1 MASTYSNLKIE
12 LIGTGNQAGT
22 WGTTTNNNLQYA
34 IEEAIVGSA
43 NVTFASADVTLTLAN
58 TNLSQTARNL
68 RLNLTGTS
76 GGARNLIVPGI
87 AKFYIINNGLADAVT
102 VKNSSGTG
110 VVVPAGKS
118 TVVYNDATNV
128 APAVSTLDSLTLNT
142 PLPIASGG
150 SGQTTQAAAITALTG
165 TQTSGYYL
173 RSNGTNASLAQLQ
186 AADINGT
193 VSIANGGTGQSSK
206 TNAFDA
212 LSPTTTKGDLI
223 VSDGSDNVRFAV
235 GANGYVLTADS
246 ATATGLTW
254 SPAAAGG
261 SVTLINDVATASNL
275 YPTFA
280 NATSGTVANL
290 YTSNAKL
297 LYKPSTGDLQSSQ
310 LVASNGLIVNS
321 DQITSSYT
329 IAAGT
334 NAMSVGP
341 ITVASGQS
349 VTVSS
354 GQRWVVI

>member
-1 MASTYSNLKIE
+1 MASTYSNLKVE
-12 LIGTGNQAGT
+12 LIGTGDQAGA
-22 WGTTTNNNLQYA
+22 WGVTTNNNLQYA

-43 NVTFASADVTLTLAN
+43 DVTFASADVTLTLSN

-68 RLNLTGTS
+68 RLNLIGVS
-76 GGARNLIVPGI
+76 GGARNLYVPAI
-87 AKFYIINNGLADAVT
+87 EKFYIVNNGLADAVT
-102 VKNSSGTG
+102 VRNATGTG
-110 VVVPAGKS
+110 VSVAAGKS
-118 TVVYNDATNV
+118 TVVYNNGTNV
-128 APAVSTLDSLTLNT
+128 VDAVNNLDSLTLNN
-142 PLPIASGG
+142 PLSIANGG
-150 SGQTTQAAAITALTG
+150 TGQITQQAAITALTG
-165 TQTSGYYL
+165 AQTSGYYL
-173 RSNGTNASLAQLQ
+173 RSNGTNAILAPFQ
-186 AADINGT
+186 AGDITG
-193 VSIANGGTGQSSK
+193 VLGIPNGGTGQSTK

-223 VSDGSDNVRFAV
+223 VNDGADNVRLGV
-235 GANGYVLTADS
+235 GTNGFVLTADS
-246 ATATGLTW
+246 STATGLTW
-254 SPAAAGG
+254 TAAGAGG

-354 GQRWVVI
+354 GQKWVVI

>member
-1 MASTYSNLKIE
+1 MASTYSNLKVE
-12 LIGTGNQAGT
+12 LIGTGDQAGA
-22 WGTTTNNNLQYA
+22 WGITTNNNLQYA

-43 NVTFASADVTLTLAN
+43 DVTFTSADVTLTLSN

-76 GGARNLIVPGI
+76 GGVRNLIVPAI
-87 AKFYIINNGLADAVT
+87 EKFYIVNNGLADAVT
-102 VKNSSGTG
+102 VKNSTGTG
-110 VVVPAGKS
+110 VSVAAGKS
-118 TVVYNDATNV
+118 TVVYNNGTNV
-128 APAVSTLDSLTLNT
+128 VDAVNNLDSLTLNN
-142 PLPIASGG
+142 PL
-150 SGQTTQAAAITALTG
+150 
-165 TQTSGYYL
+165 
-173 RSNGTNASLAQLQ
+173 
-186 AADINGT
+186 
-193 VSIANGGTGQSSK
+193 SIANGGTGQTTK

-223 VSDGSDNVRFAV
+223 VNDGSDNVRFGV

-254 SPAAAGG
+254 TPAAAGG

-297 LYKPSTGDLQSSQ
+297 LYKPSTGDLQASQ
-310 LVASNGLIVNS
+310 MVSSNGLILNS
-321 DQITSSYT
+321 TTVSASYT
-329 IAAGT
+329 IASGT

>member
-1 MASTYSNLKIE
+1 MASTYSNLKVE
-12 LIGTGNQAGT
+12 LIGTGDQAGA
-22 WGTTTNNNLQYA
+22 WGITTNNNLQYA

-43 NVTFASADVTLTLAN
+43 DVTFTSADVTLTLSN

-76 GGARNLIVPGI
+76 GGVRNLIVPAI
-87 AKFYIINNGLADAVT
+87 EKFYIVNNGLADAVT
-102 VKNSSGTG
+102 VKNSTGTG
-110 VVVPAGKS
+110 VSVAAGKS
-118 TVVYNDATNV
+118 TVVYNNGTNV
-128 APAVSTLDSLTLNT
+128 VDAVNNLDSLTLNN
-142 PLPIASGG
+142 PL
-150 SGQTTQAAAITALTG
+150 
-165 TQTSGYYL
+165 
-173 RSNGTNASLAQLQ
+173 
-186 AADINGT
+186 
-193 VSIANGGTGQSSK
+193 SIANGGTGQTTK

-223 VSDGSDNVRFAV
+223 VNDGSDNVRFGV

-254 SPAAAGG
+254 TPAAAGG

-297 LYKPSTGDLQSSQ
+297 LYKPSTGDLQASQ
-310 LVASNGLIVNS
+310 MVSSNGLILNS
-321 DQITSSYT
+321 TTVSASYT